1 MNFEKYIPFLDFIGT
16 QEPLEGKWVRASF
29 EDIVCFYGNGETM
42 TLPLEVV
49 QGISIKP
56 FLYTSPGGNKF
67 PAFRT
72 RITIESYF
80 LPGEFSFTSCA
91 K

>member
-1 MNFEKYIPFLDFIGT
+1 MTFEKYIPFLDFIGT
-16 QEPLEGKWVRASF
+16 QEPLEKKWVHTGF
-29 EDIVCFYGNGETM
+29 ENVVCVYENGETL
-42 TLPLEVV
+42 TLSLDIIRNIDV
-49 QGISIKP
+49 QP

-80 LPGEFSFTSCA
+80 LPGEFSFTSCV